1 MSPQSDK
8 TVVEQVCINRKCCRR
23 LIGAITYPVHGPP
36 SGEPRQPTGK
46 VTRSSNQ
53 QKPPEFVPASLWHR
67 ATQLPRRYTAIRRLH
82 NKSNCSARATCRET
96 SSLCQQSQLQLSQHR
111 LPLHTEKPA
120 SSRCK
125 EKTCPGEGCSGHLPQ
140 EINKS
145 RS

>member
-8 TVVEQVCINRKCCRR
+8 TVVEQVCINRKRCRR

-36 SGEPRQPTGK
+36 SSEPSQPAGK

-67 ATQLPRRYTAIRRLH
+67 AMQLPRSIQLFAASTT
-82 NKSNCSARATCRET
+82 RATAPPEQPAERLAV
-96 SSLCQQSQLQLSQHR
+96 SASNRSYSYPSIGSQHR

-125 EKTCPGEGCSGHLPQ
+125 EKKHAQAKVVVAISH
-140 EINKS
+140 KK
-145 RS
+145 